1 MASLPILIA
10 GKTVAI
16 SGTGRFSSAEQFQE
30 GVLLGAFPIKAIG
43 FNFTKHFSDQRDPS
57 HWSISVVGWRL
68 RRAGTDREVIQALGG
83 QAAASMPLSQVHA
96 LMGRTYETENIGH
109 SCVAYCFS
117 SQNQL
122 WAINCILDQD
132 KSWIVGAAEVPHEYL
147 HWNVGTVFF
156 ASSKKEEPPASS
168 QTVVKLKSH
177 NP

>member
-1 MASLPILIA
+1 MASLPLLIA

-16 SGTGRFSSAEQFQE
+16 SGTGRFSAAEQFQE
-30 GVLLGAFPIKAIG
+30 GALLGAFPIRAIG
-43 FNFTKHFSDQRDPS
+43 FNFTKHFSNQRDPS
-57 HWSISVVGWRL
+57 HWSVSVVGWRL

-96 LMGRTYETENIGH
+96 LMGRTYETENMGH

-117 SQNQL
+117 SQDQL

-132 KSWIVGAAEVPHEYL
+132 RSWIVGAAEVPHEYL
-147 HWNVGTVFF
+147 HWNVGTLFF
-156 ASSKKEEPPASS
+156 APATKAETPAS
-168 QTVVKLKSH
+168 TGPFVKLKKN